1 MKQLLVMKRLF
12 SLKPLSLALIISLS
26 GATIVNASQP
36 ASSSQIPTVEKE
48 FVDAMTAGVEKAKII
63 AQFGEPAKKDD
74 IEDAGK
80 VVASI
85 WQYHNINT
93 TVDGKPY
100 ETTELDFVND
110 KVVMVV
116 FMNHDGTDQAT
127 SKSVPIEPQ
136 AEPATPGLTPEI

>member
-1 MKQLLVMKRLF
+1 M
-12 SLKPLSLALIISLS
+12 KPLFLAVLFALS
-26 GATIVNASQP
+26 GSVIADASEP
-36 ASSSQIPTVEKE
+36 SSSSNIPTVEKE
-48 FVDAMTAGVEKAKII
+48 FVDAMTAGVEKAKIV
-63 AQFGEPAKKDD
+63 AQFGEPSKKDD
-74 IEDAGK
+74 IEDSGK

-116 FMNHDGTDQAT
+116 FMNHDGTDQQT
-127 SKSVPIEPQ
+127 SKSVPIEPD
-136 AEPATPGLTPEI
+136 AEPALPTFTPQI

>member
-1 MKQLLVMKRLF
+1 M
-12 SLKPLSLALIISLS
+12 KPLLLALFIALTGTAI
-26 GATIVNASQP
+26 ADASEP
-36 ASSSQIPTVEKE
+36 SSSSKIPTVEKE
-48 FVDAMTAGVEKAKII
+48 FVDAMSAGVEKAKIV

-80 VVASI
+80 IVASI

-93 TVDGKPY
+93 TVDGKTY
-100 ETTELDFVND
+100 ETTELDFVDD

-116 FMNHDGTDQAT
+116 FMNHDGTDQPT

-136 AEPATPGLTPEI
+136 AEPALPAFTPQI

>member
-1 MKQLLVMKRLF
+1 M
-12 SLKPLSLALIISLS
+12 KPLLLALFIALS
-26 GATIVNASQP
+26 GTAIADASEP
-36 ASSSQIPTVEKE
+36 SSSSKIPTVEKE
-48 FVDAMTAGVEKAKII
+48 FVDAMTAGVEKAKIV

-93 TVDGKPY
+93 TPEGKTY
-100 ETTELDFVND
+100 ETTELDFVDD

-116 FMNHDGTDQAT
+116 FMNHDGTDQPT
-127 SKSVPIEPQ
+127 SKSVPIEPE
-136 AEPATPGLTPEI
+136 AEPALPAFTPQI